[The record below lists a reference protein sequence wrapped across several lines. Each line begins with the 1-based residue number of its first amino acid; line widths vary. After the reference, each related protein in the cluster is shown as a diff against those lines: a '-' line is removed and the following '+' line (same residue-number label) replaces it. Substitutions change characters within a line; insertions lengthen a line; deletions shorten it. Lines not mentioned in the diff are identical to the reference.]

1 MHWVDKIEEKCY
13 NVLAKGDDCMLKR
26 RAYKKLLDWKNKKK
40 KPALF
45 IYGARQIGKTTLIR
59 EFAKE
64 QYENFVEINFILDEN
79 AKLIFSGKYDADTII
94 SNLTAY
100 TRKAL
105 VPGKTL
111 ILFDEIQSCPE
122 VRTAIKFLVED
133 GRFDYI
139 ETGSM
144 LGVMYKHVRSYP
156 VGFEEIYQMF
166 PMDFEE
172 FLIANGVQE
181 KTINEL
187 KECYDE
193 EKPVPEII
201 HQTIIKLFQTYVV
214 VGGMPQVV
222 QTYVDT
228 HDIGRVI
235 ETQNSILAQ
244 YRLDI
249 SQYAK
254 SSEKI
259 KIKSIFDSIPAQ
271 LDDKNRRFILSYV
284 DENGRMNRYEN
295 SFVWLSDAGV
305 ALPCY
310 NVTAPVPPL
319 QLNEKRNLFKLFMGD
334 VGLLCAACM
343 ENIQFSILN
352 GDLSI
357 NMGSILENV
366 MAMQLKSN
374 GYSLYYYDTK
384 KYGEVD
390 FVIQNGT
397 KCELVEIKSGKDYKK
412 HNALDNVR
420 DVTEWEIEKSY
431 VFCNENLQ
439 VENGVK
445 YLPWY
450 MIMFFKQEKIENGT
464 IFEVDI
470 SNL

>member
-1 MHWVDKIEEKCY
+1 
-13 NVLAKGDDCMLKR
+13 MLKR
-26 RAYKKLLDWKNKKK
+26 KAYDKLVDWKNRKK

-64 QYENFVEINFILDEN
+64 HYENFVEINFILDDN

-94 SNLTAY
+94 TNLTAY
-100 TRKAL
+100 VRKAL

-111 ILFDEIQSCPE
+111 ILFDEIQVCPE

-144 LGVMYKHVRSYP
+144 LGVMYKNVRSYP
-156 VGFEEIYQMF
+156 VGFEELYQMY

-172 FLIANGVQE
+172 YLMANGVQMETIE
-181 KTINEL
+181 KL

-193 EKPVPEII
+193 ERPVQDII
-201 HQTIIKLFQTYVV
+201 HQTLIKLFQTYVV

-235 ETQNSILAQ
+235 EIQNSILSQ

-271 LDDKNRRFILSYV
+271 IDDKNRRFILSHI
-284 DENGRMNRYEN
+284 DENGRLNRYEN
-295 SFVWLSDAGV
+295 CFMWLSDAGV

-310 NVTAPVPPL
+310 NITAPQAPL

-352 GDLSI
+352 GDLSV
-357 NMGSILENV
+357 NMGSVLENV

-374 GYSLYYYDTK
+374 GYSLNYFDTK
-384 KYGEVD
+384 KHGEVD

-397 KCELVEIKSGKDYKK
+397 HIELIEIKSGNDYKK

-420 DVTEWEIEKSY
+420 GMSKWNIENSY
-431 VFCNENLQ
+431 VFCKDNIH
-439 VENGVK
+439 VENGIK

-450 MIMFFKQEKIENGT
+450 MIMFLKREKIDAGT

-470 SNL
+470 SSLI

>member
-1 MHWVDKIEEKCY
+1 
-13 NVLAKGDDCMLKR
+13 MLKR
-26 RAYKKLLDWKNKKK
+26 KAYDKLLDWKNKKK

-64 QYENFVEINFILDEN
+64 HYENFVEINFILDDE
-79 AKLIFSGKYDADTII
+79 AKLIFADKYDADTVI
-94 SNLTAY
+94 SRLTAY
-100 TRKAL
+100 VRKPL

-111 ILFDEIQSCPE
+111 ILFDEIQACPE

-156 VGFEEIYQMF
+156 VGFEEVYQMF

-172 FLIANGVQE
+172 YLIANGVQPT
-181 KTINEL
+181 TISEL

-193 EKPVPEII
+193 EKPVPEIV
-201 HQTIIKLFQTYVV
+201 HQTITKLFQTYVV

-222 QTYVDT
+222 QVYVDT

-235 ETQNSILAQ
+235 ETQNSILSQ

-249 SQYAK
+249 SQYAR
-254 SSEKI
+254 SSEKV

-271 LDDKNRRFILSYV
+271 LNDKKRRFILSQL
-284 DENGRMNRYEN
+284 DEKGRMNRYGD
-295 SFVWLSDAGV
+295 SFMWLSDAGV

-310 NVTAPVPPL
+310 NTTAPEPPL

-334 VGLLCAACM
+334 IGLLCAACM
-343 ENIQFSILN
+343 ENIQFGILN
-352 GDLSI
+352 GDLSV
-357 NMGSILENV
+357 NMGSILENAI
-366 MAMQLKSN
+366 AMQLKSN
-374 GYSLYYYDTK
+374 GYSLYYFDTK
-384 KYGEVD
+384 KYGELD
-390 FVIQNGT
+390 FVIQNGMHV
-397 KCELVEIKSGKDYKK
+397 ELVEVKSGNDYKK

-420 DVTEWEIEKSY
+420 NVPEWNIEKSY
-431 VFCNENLQ
+431 VFCKDNLC
-439 VENGVK
+439 VENGIK

-450 MIMFFKQEKIENGT
+450 MVMFLKREKIETGT

>member
-1 MHWVDKIEEKCY
+1 
-13 NVLAKGDDCMLKR
+13 MLYRK
-26 RAYKKLLDWKNKKK
+26 AYKKLLEWKNRTNRQ
-40 KPALF
+40 ALF

-100 TRKAL
+100 VRKSL

-111 ILFDEIQSCPE
+111 ILFDEIQACPE

-144 LGVMYKHVRSYP
+144 LGVMYKNVKSYP

-172 FLIANGVQE
+172 YLIANGIQQE
-181 KTINEL
+181 TINEL
-187 KECYDE
+187 NRCYTDGC
-193 EKPVPEII
+193 PVSEVV
-201 HQTIIKLFQTYVV
+201 HQTITKLFQTYIV

-228 HDIGRVI
+228 HDIGQVI
-235 ETQNSILAQ
+235 EVQNSILSQ

-249 SQYAK
+249 AQYA
-254 SSEKI
+254 SGNEKI
-259 KIKSIFDSIPAQ
+259 KIKSIFDSIPSQ
-271 LDDKNRRFILSYV
+271 LNDKNRRFILNHL
-284 DENGRMNRYEN
+284 DKNGRMNRYEN
-295 SFVWLSDAGV
+295 CFVWLSDAGV

-310 NVTAPVPPL
+310 NITSPEAPL

-352 GDLSI
+352 GDLSV

-374 GYSLYYYDTK
+374 GYSLNYFDTK
-384 KYGEVD
+384 KYGELD

-397 KCELVEIKSGKDYKK
+397 RIDLVEIKSGNDYKR
-412 HNALDNVR
+412 HNALNNIR
-420 DVTEWEIEKSY
+420 KASKWNINKSY
-431 VFCNENLQ
+431 VFCRDNVYAEDD
-439 VENGVK
+439 VM

-450 MIMFFKQEKIENGT
+450 MIMFLRRDKIQNGT

>member
-1 MHWVDKIEEKCY
+1 
-13 NVLAKGDDCMLKR
+13 MLKR
-26 RAYKKLLDWKNKKK
+26 KAYDKLVDWKNRKK

-64 QYENFVEINFILDEN
+64 YYENFVEINFILDDN

-94 SNLTAY
+94 TNLTAY
-100 TRKAL
+100 VRKAL

-111 ILFDEIQSCPE
+111 ILFDEIQVCSE

-144 LGVMYKHVRSYP
+144 LGVMYKNVRSYP
-156 VGFEEIYQMF
+156 VGFEELYQMY

-172 FLIANGVQE
+172 YLMANGVQMETIE
-181 KTINEL
+181 KL

-193 EKPVPEII
+193 ERPVQDII
-201 HQTIIKLFQTYVV
+201 HQTLIKLFQTYVV

-235 ETQNSILAQ
+235 EIQNSILSQ

-271 LDDKNRRFILSYV
+271 LDDKNRRFILSHI
-284 DENGRMNRYEN
+284 DENGRLNRYEN
-295 SFVWLSDAGV
+295 CFMWLSDAGV

-310 NVTAPVPPL
+310 NITAPQAPL

-352 GDLSI
+352 GDLSV
-357 NMGSILENV
+357 NMGSVLENV

-374 GYSLYYYDTK
+374 GYSLNYFDTK
-384 KYGEVD
+384 KHGEID

-397 KCELVEIKSGKDYKK
+397 HIELIEIKSGNDYKK

-420 DVTEWEIEKSY
+420 GMSKWNIENSY
-431 VFCNENLQ
+431 VFCKDNIH
-439 VENGVK
+439 VENGIK

-450 MIMFFKQEKIENGT
+450 MIMFLKREKIDAGT

-470 SNL
+470 SSLI

>member
-1 MHWVDKIEEKCY
+1 
-13 NVLAKGDDCMLKR
+13 MLKR
-26 RAYKKLLDWKNKKK
+26 KAYQKLLDWKNQKK

-59 EFAKE
+59 TFAEE
-64 QYENFVEINFILDEN
+64 QYESYVEINFILDEN
-79 AKLIFSGKYDADTII
+79 AKLIFADKYDADTII

-100 TRKAL
+100 VRKPL

-111 ILFDEIQSCPE
+111 ILFDETQACPE

-144 LGVMYKHVRSYP
+144 LGVMYKDVRSYP
-156 VGFEEIYQMF
+156 VGFEDIYQMF

-172 FLIANGVQE
+172 YLMANGVQE
-181 KTINEL
+181 TTVQEL
-187 KECYDE
+187 KACYDE
-193 EKPVPEII
+193 EKPIPPLI
-201 HQTIIKLFQTYVV
+201 HQTMLKLFQTYVV

-249 SQYAK
+249 SQYAQGN
-254 SSEKI
+254 EKI

-271 LDDKNRRFILSYV
+271 LNDKKKRFILSHL

-310 NVTAPVPPL
+310 NITAPEPPL

-343 ENIQFSILN
+343 ENIQFGILN

-374 GYSLYYYDTK
+374 GYSLYYFDTK
-384 KYGEVD
+384 KYGELD
-390 FVIQNGT
+390 FVIQNGMHT
-397 KCELVEIKSGKDYKK
+397 ELIEIKSGGDYKK
-412 HNALDNVR
+412 HNALDAVR
-420 DVTEWEIEKSY
+420 KVKEWKIKKSY
-431 VFCNENLQ
+431 VFCRDNLS
-439 VENGVK
+439 VEGNIK

-450 MIMFFKQEKIENGT
+450 MIMFLKQEKIENGT
-464 IFEVDI
+464 IFEVDV

>member
-1 MHWVDKIEEKCY
+1 
-13 NVLAKGDDCMLKR
+13 MLYRK
-26 RAYKKLLDWKNKKK
+26 AYDKLLDWRNKKK
-40 KPALF
+40 KTALF

-64 QYENFVEINFILDEN
+64 HYENFVEINFILDDN

-94 SNLTAY
+94 SNITAY
-100 TRKAL
+100 ARKSL
-105 VPGKTL
+105 TPGKTL
-111 ILFDEIQSCPE
+111 ILFDEIQACPE

-144 LGVMYKHVRSYP
+144 LGVMYKNVKSYP

-172 FLIANGVQE
+172 YLMANGVQKE
-181 KTINEL
+181 TIKEL
-187 KECYDE
+187 KRCYDE
-193 EKPVPEII
+193 ECPVSEVI
-201 HQTIIKLFQTYVV
+201 HQTITKLFQTYVV

-235 ETQNSILAQ
+235 EVQNSILAQ

-259 KIKSIFDSIPAQ
+259 KIKSIFDSISSQ
-271 LDDKNRRFILSYV
+271 LNDKNRRFILNHL
-284 DENGRMNRYEN
+284 DENGRMHRYEN
-295 SFVWLSDAGV
+295 CFVWLSDAGV

-310 NVTAPVPPL
+310 NIVSPEIPV

-343 ENIQFSILN
+343 ENIQFGILN
-352 GDLSI
+352 GDLSV

-374 GYSLYYYDTK
+374 GYSLNYFDTK
-384 KYGEVD
+384 KYGELD

-397 KCELVEIKSGKDYKK
+397 HIELVEIKSGNDYKK
-412 HNALDNVR
+412 HNALDNIRKV
-420 DVTEWEIEKSY
+420 EKWNIDKAY
-431 VFCNENLQ
+431 VFCKDN
-439 VENGVK
+439 VCIENGIK

-450 MIMFFKQEKIENGT
+450 MIMFLKQEKIENGT

-470 SNL
+470 SKL

>member
-1 MHWVDKIEEKCY
+1 
-13 NVLAKGDDCMLKR
+13 MLKR
-26 RAYKKLLDWKNKKK
+26 KAYDKLIAWKSTNK

-64 QYENFVEINFILDEN
+64 YYENFVEINFILDDK
-79 AKLIFSGKYDADTII
+79 AKLIFADKYDADTII
-94 SNLTAY
+94 SNITAY
-100 TRKAL
+100 VRKAL
-105 VPGKTL
+105 TPGKTL
-111 ILFDEIQSCPE
+111 ILFDEIQACLE

-144 LGVMYKHVRSYP
+144 LGVMYKHVKSYP
-156 VGFEEIYQMF
+156 VGFEEVYQMF

-172 FLIANGVQE
+172 YLTANGVQPE
-181 KTINEL
+181 TIQEL
-187 KECYDE
+187 KSCYDE
-193 EKPVPEII
+193 ERPVTDVV
-201 HQTIIKLFQTYVV
+201 HNTIMKLFQTYIV

-228 HDIGRVI
+228 HDIGRVV
-235 ETQNSILAQ
+235 EVQNSILAQ

-254 SSEKI
+254 SSEKV
-259 KIKSIFDSIPAQ
+259 KIKSIFDSIPSQ
-271 LDDKNRRFILSYV
+271 LNDKNRRFILNHL

-295 SFVWLSDAGV
+295 CFMWLSDAGV

-310 NVTAPVPPL
+310 NLEAPEAPL
-319 QLNEKRNLFKLFMGD
+319 QLNEKRNLFKLYMGD
-334 VGLLCAACM
+334 IGLLCAACM
-343 ENIQFSILN
+343 ENIQFGILN
-352 GDLSI
+352 GDLSV

-374 GYSLYYYDTK
+374 GYSLNYFDTK
-384 KYGEVD
+384 KYGELD

-397 KCELVEIKSGKDYKK
+397 HIELIEIKSGSDYKK
-412 HNALDNVR
+412 HNALNNVR
-420 DVTEWEIEKSY
+420 NVQNWNIEKSY
-431 VFCNENLQ
+431 VFCKDNIC
-439 VENGVK
+439 VENGIK

-450 MIMFFKQEKIENGT
+450 MIMFLKQETIKKGT
-464 IFEVDI
+464 IFKVDI